1 MIRIYLQKISMEPSN
16 ELTANQSLELI
27 SRMIR
32 EAKGRVQANSFYY
45 LLWGWVILLANL
57 GMFTL
62 SRVGFERP
70 YLVWLITIPAWILS
84 LAWGFRH
91 RSAART
97 STHFERVSTALCVSL
112 GVVIFTL
119 VIFGYQINFQ
129 LGPIIL
135 MISAIPTFTSGVIL
149 KFRPLIIGGI
159 LFWIAGIVSFILPRE
174 FQPLVGAVAIACCY
188 LVPGY
193 MLKNTLD

>member
-1 MIRIYLQKISMEPSN
+1 MEPSN

-27 SRMIR
+27 SSMIR

-62 SRVGFERP
+62 DRMDFERP
-70 YLVWLITIPAWILS
+70 YLVWLITIPAWIIS
-84 LAWGFRH
+84 IVWGFRQ
-91 RSAART
+91 RKSART
-97 STHFERVSTALCVSL
+97 STHFGRVSTALWISL

-119 VIFGYQINFQ
+119 VVFGREINYQ

-135 MISAIPTFTSGVIL
+135 VISAIPTLTSGVIL
-149 KFRPLIIGGI
+149 KFRPLVVGGM
-159 LFWIAGIVSFILPRE
+159 LFWIAGIVSFLLPRE
-174 FQPLVGAVAIACCY
+174 FQPLVGALAIACCY

-193 MLKNTLD
+193 MLKNRRD

>member
-1 MIRIYLQKISMEPSN
+1 MEPSN

-45 LLWGWVILLANL
+45 LLWGWVIVLANL

-62 SRVGFERP
+62 DRIGFERP
-70 YLVWLITIPAWILS
+70 YLIWLITIPAWIIS
-84 LAWGFRH
+84 IVWGFRNR
-91 RSAART
+91 RSSTTA
-97 STHFERVSTALCVSL
+97 THFERVSSALWFSL

-119 VIFGYQINFQ
+119 VAFGSKINYQ

-149 KFRPLIIGGI
+149 KFKPLVAGGV
-159 LFWIAGIVSFILPRE
+159 LFWIAGIVSFLLPRE
-174 FQPLVGAVAIACCY
+174 FQPLVGAVAITCCY

-193 MLKNTLD
+193 MIKNRRD